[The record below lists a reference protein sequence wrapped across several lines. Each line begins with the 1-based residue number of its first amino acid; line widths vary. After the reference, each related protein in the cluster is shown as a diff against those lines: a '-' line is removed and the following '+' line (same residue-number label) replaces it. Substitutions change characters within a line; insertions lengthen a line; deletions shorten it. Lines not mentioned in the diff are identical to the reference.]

1 MIKRIIIASY
11 VLIGLVLFK
20 FAFSYGYNEWVNGKY
35 EEGDYTENYNL
46 LEVANIN
53 EPYIVYYNNGNVMY
67 QRQDYELAI
76 EYFEKALTKNPPEEK
91 ECLVRINLVLSK
103 LALLGED
110 AFSPEKIE
118 DTIELLEECLDILSE
133 KGCATDEG
141 DGHNNRAQRLYDEIK
156 EMLDQAKQEQQQQQ
170 QQQQSDSDQSD
181 SSNQSESSDPSD
193 GSNQSE
199 SSDPSDGS
207 NQSESS
213 DPSDGSDQ
221 SQQDEEESKRQ
232 SEEESKK
239 EQRQSEIEDEL
250 EKRMSDSNDQRQ
262 EERKKSR
269 SADEDWNWNYD
280 EVPVW

>member
-53 EPYIVYYNNGNVMY
+53 EPYIVYYNNGNVSY
-67 QRQDYELAI
+67 QKQDYELAI
-76 EYFEKALTKNPPEEK
+76 EYYEKALTKNPPEEK
-91 ECLVRINLVLSK
+91 ECLIRINLVLSK

-156 EMLDQAKQEQQQQQ
+156 EMLDQAKQEQQQQ

>member
-156 EMLDQAKQEQQQQQ
+156 EMLDQAKQE
-170 QQQQSDSDQSD
+170 
-181 SSNQSESSDPSD
+181 
-193 GSNQSE
+193 
-199 SSDPSDGS
+199 
-207 NQSESS
+207 
-213 DPSDGSDQ
+213 
-221 SQQDEEESKRQ
+221 
-232 SEEESKK
+232 
-239 EQRQSEIEDEL
+239 
-250 EKRMSDSNDQRQ
+250 
-262 EERKKSR
+262 
-269 SADEDWNWNYD
+269 
-280 EVPVW
+280 

>member
-118 DTIELLEECLDILSE
+118 DTIELLEECLNILSE

-156 EMLDQAKQEQQQQQ
+156 EMLDQAKQEQQQQ